1 MKNLMKN
8 YLKDIKMT
16 EKNIKRKNI
25 ASTITLITEFIKVI
39 LTILFIKKISF
50 TTSIT
55 IFLFAIIATITSLFL
70 LYNNDYKEFKRY
82 IILDL
87 STLIFFI
94 SNIVGGFIVES
105 ISFDADIKLIK
116 KLNKPIGK
124 IKKLTNEL
132 YHSKLTYL
140 YLFISII
147 ICYEKLYING
157 YIFMI
162 LVFITLIAFFIKDIK
177 KSIKEF
183 KQNKKKYILF
193 ILKNYLITL
202 LIANTLA
209 LIAFLIIGEDSTNEQ
224 LLNAEPIW
232 SLLLTSIIYA
242 PIAEELLFRGCL
254 RKLIKNDTLFILVSG
269 ISFGLWHVLGYDQSL
284 IQYLY
289 VFTYSAIGIGLSYV
303 YSKTNNLTTNIGM
316 HFIHNVLAN
325 ITNII
330 I

>member
-1 MKNLMKN
+1 
-8 YLKDIKMT
+8 
-16 EKNIKRKNI
+16 
-25 ASTITLITEFIKVI
+25 
-39 LTILFIKKISF
+39 
-50 TTSIT
+50 
-55 IFLFAIIATITSLFL
+55 
-70 LYNNDYKEFKRY
+70 
-82 IILDL
+82 
-87 STLIFFI
+87 
-94 SNIVGGFIVES
+94 
-105 ISFDADIKLIK
+105 
-116 KLNKPIGK
+116 
-124 IKKLTNEL
+124 
-132 YHSKLTYL
+132 
-140 YLFISII
+140 
-147 ICYEKLYING
+147 
-157 YIFMI
+157 MI

>member
-16 EKNIKRKNI
+16 EENIKRKNL
-25 ASTITLITEFIKVI
+25 ASTITLITELIKVI
-39 LTILFIKKISF
+39 LTILFINKISF
-50 TTSIT
+50 LVSLI
-55 IFLFAIIATITSLFL
+55 IFSFAILATLTALFV
-70 LYNNDYKEFKRY
+70 LYNNDYKEFRKY

-94 SNIVGGFIVES
+94 SNIVSGIIVES
-105 ISFDADIKLIK
+105 ISYEADIKLIK

-124 IKKLTNEL
+124 IKKITNEL

-140 YLFISII
+140 YLFLSII
-147 ICYEKLYING
+147 ICYEKLYINV

-162 LVFITLIAFFIKDIK
+162 LVFIILIAFFIKDIK

-183 KQNKKKYILF
+183 QKNKKKYILF
-193 ILKNYLITL
+193 VLKNYLIAL
-202 LIANTLA
+202 IIANTFS

-224 LLNAEPIW
+224 LLNTEPIW

-254 RKLIKNDTLFILVSG
+254 RKLIRNDTLFILVSG
-269 ISFGLWHVLGYDQSL
+269 ISFGLWHVIGYDQSL
-284 IQYLY
+284 IQYFY
-289 VFTYSAIGIGLSYV
+289 AFTYSAIGIVLSYV
-303 YSKTNNLTTNIGM
+303 YAKTNNLTTNIGM

-325 ITNII
+325 LTNLLL
-330 I
+330 

>member
-16 EKNIKRKNI
+16 EKNIKRKNL
-25 ASTITLITEFIKVI
+25 ASTITIITELIKVI
-39 LTILFIKKISF
+39 LTIFFINKISF
-50 TTSIT
+50 KISLI
-55 IFLFAIIATITSLFL
+55 IFTFAILATMTSLFL
-70 LYNNDYKEFKRY
+70 LYNNDYKEFKKY

-94 SNIVGGFIVES
+94 SNIIGGILIES

-116 KLNKPIGK
+116 KINKPISK

-162 LVFITLIAFFIKDIK
+162 LVFSTLISFFIKDIK
-177 KSIKEF
+177 KSLKEF
-183 KQNKKKYILF
+183 KNNKKKYILF
-193 ILKNYLITL
+193 VLKNYLITL
-202 LIANTLA
+202 IIANTLT
-209 LIAFLIIGEDSTNEQ
+209 IIIFLIIGEDSTNEQ
-224 LLNAEPIW
+224 LLNTEPIW
-232 SLLLTSIIYA
+232 RLLLTSVIYA

-254 RKLIKNDTLFILVSG
+254 RKLIKNDTIFILISG
-269 ISFGLWHVLGYDQSL
+269 ISFGLWHVIGYEQSL
-284 IQYLY
+284 LQYLY
-289 VFTYSAIGIGLSYV
+289 IFTYSALGIGLSYV
-303 YSKTNNLTTNIGM
+303 YAKTNNLTTNIGM
-316 HFIHNVLAN
+316 HFIHNLLAN
-325 ITNII
+325 ITNLLL
-330 I
+330 

>member
-1 MKNLMKN
+1 MKNLIKN

-16 EKNIKRKNI
+16 EKNIKRKNL
-25 ASTITLITEFIKVI
+25 ASSITLVVELVKVI
-39 LTILFIKKISF
+39 LTFIFLSKISF
-50 TTSIT
+50 VTSII
-55 IFLFAIIATITSLFL
+55 IFVFAILSTSTALFL
-70 LYNNDYKEFKRY
+70 LYNDDYNEFKKY
-82 IILDL
+82 IVLDL

-94 SNIVGGFIVES
+94 SNIVSGIIIES
-105 ISFDADIKLIK
+105 ISYDADKNLLK
-116 KLNKPIGK
+116 KIVKPVKK

-140 YLFISII
+140 YLFLSLI

-157 YIFMI
+157 YVFMI
-162 LVFITLIAFFIKDIK
+162 LTILTLIAFFIKDIK

-183 KQNKKKYILF
+183 NTNKKNYILF

-202 LIANTLA
+202 IIANTLA

-224 LLNAEPIW
+224 LLQTEPTW
-232 SLLLTSIIYA
+232 RLLLTSVIYA

-254 RKLIKNDTLFILVSG
+254 RKLIKNDKIFILVSG
-269 ISFGLWHVLGYDQSL
+269 ITFGLWHVVGHDQSL

-289 VFTYSAIGIGLSYV
+289 VFTYSTMGIGLSYV
-303 YSKTNNLTTNIGM
+303 YSKTNNLMTNIGM

-325 ITNII
+325 ITNFIA
-330 I
+330 